1 VIRASLAAAG
11 IAAVLLV
18 APLATGAD
26 APSRFT
32 ATIAPSTVQPPGL
45 GPYTIAITNQPNSAE
60 ATSASIDIPPGF
72 AVDGVVS
79 PPTVSVSAP
88 CADRTWTAS
97 LGVSAIN
104 LAPATSGD
112 ALCERGTL
120 TVNFNVIVAPLTD
133 GQSTWTTSVAPEF
146 AVSGTQPMLTID
158 GTPPDTAI
166 AGTPP
171 LFTDTT
177 ASFGFT
183 GSDGGAPPS
192 GIASFECSLDG
203 VAFSPCASPASY
215 GGLSDGGHTF
225 AVRAIDVAGNVDPT
239 PDSWSWTVDAGAPDT
254 SIDGAPPNLSASR
267 TATFGFS
274 GTDSGSGVA
283 GFECNLDG
291 GGFSPCSN
299 GITYTGL
306 ADGTHTFAVRAV
318 DTVGN
323 RDASPAT
330 GTWEIDAT
338 PPPAPI
344 ITSAPSDPS
353 GDSSWTFQ
361 YTDGDPT
368 AHLLCQLDGG
378 AFTGCPS
385 GFTTPPLP
393 DGRHTFGVKA
403 VDDAGNAS
411 GVTTYTWT
419 IDTVHPLVSITSAP
433 PLLTNQTNAS
443 FSFVANK
450 PGSTYRCALD
460 GGAFGSCSSPRLY
473 NNLSNGSHTFA
484 VRGVWLALVGP
495 PTEYTWRVDTVPPQT
510 TITSTP
516 PADSRSRTAT
526 FAFTSGEANST
537 FTCRLNSA
545 GFTPCTSPHAYT
557 GLGDGT
563 YTFRAQ
569 AVDAAGNADTTPALY
584 TWRISGVGP
593 PTADLRPPANVGK
606 VRRNVGYGR
615 LQLRWRK
622 PADGDFDHVN
632 VYVSTSR
639 KTPPRRLVYTGKRLS
654 YTDRRFKNGQYY
666 RFLVVSYDRAKNASG
681 GRSVL
686 VPPSALLRSPRNGST
701 VRGVPKFRWAAVRGA
716 SFYNM
721 QLYRKGQKILSAWPG
736 KARQSLTRQ
745 WSYAGH
751 RYALRRGLY
760 VWYVWPGFG
769 PRAKSRYGQLLG
781 QGTFRVR

>member
-1 VIRASLAAAG
+1 MIRALLAAAG
-11 IAAVLLV
+11 LTAVLLV
-18 APLATGAD
+18 VPLAPGAD
-26 APSRFT
+26 APNRFA
-32 ATIAPSTVQPPGL
+32 ATIAPAVVQSGS
-45 GPYTIAITNQPNSAE
+45 GPYSIAIANVANSGD
-60 ATSASIDIPPGF
+60 ATSASIAIPSGF
-72 AVDGVVS
+72 SVDGVLA
-79 PPTVSVSAP
+79 PPAVSVSGE
-88 CADRTWTAS
+88 CAGHAWIAS
-97 LGVSAIN
+97 LGASSID
-104 LAPATSGD
+104 LAPATPGD
-112 ALCERGTL
+112 ALCDRSTL
-120 TVNFNVIVAPLTD
+120 TVTFNVLAAPPTD
-133 GQSTWTTSVAPEF
+133 GQYTWTTAVAPDF
-146 AVSGTQPMLTID
+146 GAQSQPTLTID
-158 GTPPDTAI
+158 DTPPDTGI
-166 AGTPP
+166 SGTPP
-171 LFTDTT
+171 SLTDAT
-177 ASFGFT
+177 ASFAFT
-183 GSDGGAPPS
+183 GSDGGS
-192 GIASFECSLDG
+192 GVARFQCSLDG
-203 VAFSPCASPASY
+203 ADFSACSSPASY
-215 GGLSDGGHTF
+215 GGLSEGGHTF
-225 AVRAIDVAGNVDPT
+225 AVRAIDVAGNVDPL
-239 PDSWSWTVDAGAPDT
+239 PDSWSWTVDATAPDT
-254 SIDGAPPNLSASR
+254 SINGGQPTLSTSR
-267 TATFGFS
+267 TAQFGFS

-283 GFECNLDG
+283 GFECNLDSA
-291 GGFSPCSN
+291 GFSACSS

-306 ADGTHTFAVRAV
+306 ADATHTFAVRTV
-318 DTVGN
+318 DAAGN
-323 RDASPAT
+323 RDASPASD
-330 GTWEIDAT
+330 TWEIDAT
-338 PPPAPI
+338 APPAPI

-353 GDSSWTFQ
+353 DDSSPTFQ

-368 AHLLCQLDGG
+368 AHLFCQLDGS
-378 AFTGCPS
+378 AFTNCPS
-385 GFTTPPLP
+385 GFSSPTLL
-393 DGRHTFGVKA
+393 DGQHTFGVKA

-411 GVTTYTWT
+411 GVTPYTWT

-433 PLLTNQTNAS
+433 PLLTNQTSAT

-460 GGAFGSCSSPRLY
+460 GGAFASCSSPRLY
-473 NNLSNGSHTFA
+473 SNLSNGSHTFA

-495 PTEYTWRVDTVPPQT
+495 STEYTWRVDTVPPQT

-516 PADSRSRTAT
+516 PAASHSRTAT

-545 GFTPCTSPHAYT
+545 GFTPCTSPHAFT

-569 AVDAAGNADTTPALY
+569 AVDAAGNADTTPAVY

-593 PTADLRPPANVGK
+593 PIADLKPPANVGK

-615 LQLRWRK
+615 MQLRWTR
-622 PADGDFDHVN
+622 PADSDFDHVN
-632 VYVSTSR
+632 VYISTSR
-639 KTPPRRLVYTGKRLS
+639 KTPPRRLVYTGKRQS
-654 YTDRRFKNGQYY
+654 YTDRHFKNGQYY

-686 VPPSALLRSPRNGST
+686 VPPSALLSSPRNGST
-701 VRGVPKFRWAAVRGA
+701 VRGVPKFRWAAVRRA

-721 QLYRKGQKILSAWPG
+721 QLYRNGQKIFSTWPG

>member
-1 VIRASLAAAG
+1 MIRASLAAAG
-11 IAAVLLV
+11 LAAFLLV
-18 APLATGAD
+18 APLLAAD

-32 ATIAPSTVQPPGL
+32 ATIAPAAVKAGL
-45 GPYTIAITNQPNSAE
+45 GTYAIAITNQPNSVD
-60 ATSASIDIPPGF
+60 ATSASVEIPAGF
-72 AVDGVVS
+72 AVDGAVS
-79 PPTVSVSAP
+79 PPTVSVSGP
-88 CADRTWTAS
+88 CAGHTWTAA
-97 LGVSAIN
+97 LGVSTID
-104 LAPATSGD
+104 LAPVTTAD
-112 ALCERGTL
+112 ALCDRGTL
-120 TVNFNVIVAPLTD
+120 VVTFNVIAAPPTD
-133 GQSTWTTSVAPEF
+133 GQWPWTTTVAPGF
-146 AVSGTQPMLTID
+146 TGTSPTLTID
-158 GTPPDTAI
+158 STPPDTAI
-166 AGTPP
+166 AGSPP
-171 LFTDTT
+171 SLTGAN

-183 GSDGGAPPS
+183 GSDGGV
-192 GIASFECSLDG
+192 GVASFECSLDG
-203 VAFSPCASPASY
+203 AAFSGCISAASY
-215 GGLSDGGHTF
+215 SGLDNGGHTF
-225 AVRAIDVAGNVDPT
+225 AVRAIDVLGNVDAT
-239 PDSWSWTVDAGAPDT
+239 PASWSWTVDAVAPDT
-254 SIDGAPPNLSASR
+254 SIDGAQPNLSASR
-267 TATFGFS
+267 TATFGLS

-283 GFECNLDG
+283 SFECNLDG
-291 GGFSPCSN
+291 AGFSACSS

-318 DTVGN
+318 DAVGN
-323 RDASPAT
+323 RDASPASD
-330 GTWEIDAT
+330 TWEIDAT
-338 PPPAPI
+338 APPAPV

-353 GDSSWTFQ
+353 DDSSPTFQ

-368 AHLLCQLDGG
+368 AHLWCQLDGG
-378 AFTGCPS
+378 AFTNCPS
-385 GFTTPPLP
+385 GFSTPTLL
-393 DGRHTFGVKA
+393 DGQHTFGVKA

-411 GVTTYTWT
+411 GLTTYTWA

-433 PLLTNQTNAS
+433 PLLTNQTSAT

-460 GGAFGSCSSPRLY
+460 GGAFASCSSPRLY
-473 NNLSNGSHTFA
+473 SNLSNGSHTFA

-495 PTEYTWRVDTVPPQT
+495 STEYTWRVDTVPPQT

-516 PADSRSRTAT
+516 PAASHSRTAT

-545 GFTPCTSPHAYT
+545 GFTPCTSPHAFT

-569 AVDAAGNADTTPALY
+569 AVDAAGNADTTPAVY

-593 PTADLRPPANVGK
+593 PIADLKPPANVGK

-615 LQLRWRK
+615 MQLRWTR
-622 PADGDFDHVN
+622 PADSDFDHVN
-632 VYVSTSR
+632 VYISTSR
-639 KTPPRRLVYTGKRLS
+639 KTPPRRLVYTGKRQS
-654 YTDRRFKNGQYY
+654 YTDRHFKNGQYY

-686 VPPSALLRSPRNGST
+686 VPPSALLSSPRNGST
-701 VRGVPKFRWAAVRGA
+701 VRGVPKFRWAAVRRA

-721 QLYRKGQKILSAWPG
+721 QLYRNGQKIFSTWPG